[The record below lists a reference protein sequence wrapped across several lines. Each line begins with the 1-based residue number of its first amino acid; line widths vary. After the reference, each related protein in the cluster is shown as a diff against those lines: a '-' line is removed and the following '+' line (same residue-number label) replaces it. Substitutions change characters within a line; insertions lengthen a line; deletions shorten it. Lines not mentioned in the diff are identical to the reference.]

1 MVQTSVSVNSFLQ
14 IRPELCKLSITEG
27 KALGGFKMTFGEALI
42 QIMSEKGIKPAELAR
57 LSGVSKQ
64 TINELIKG
72 RSKEPTFTKAKAL
85 ANGLGVPLQVL
96 ADMTDSEN

>member
-1 MVQTSVSVNSFLQ
+1 
-14 IRPELCKLSITEG
+14 
-27 KALGGFKMTFGEALI
+27 MTFGEALI
-42 QIMSEKGIKPAELAR
+42 QIMDAKGISTTELAAR
-57 LSGVSKQ
+57 SGVRKQ
-64 TINELIKG
+64 TITELIKG

>member
-1 MVQTSVSVNSFLQ
+1 
-14 IRPELCKLSITEG
+14 
-27 KALGGFKMTFGEALI
+27 MTFGEALI
-42 QIMSEKGIKPAELAR
+42 QIMSEKGMSVTELAAK
-57 LSGVSKQ
+57 SGVRKQ
-64 TINELIKG
+64 TITELIKG

>member
-1 MVQTSVSVNSFLQ
+1 
-14 IRPELCKLSITEG
+14 
-27 KALGGFKMTFGEALI
+27 MTFGEALI
-42 QIMSEKGIKPAELAR
+42 QIMSEKSIKPAELAR

>member
-1 MVQTSVSVNSFLQ
+1 
-14 IRPELCKLSITEG
+14 
-27 KALGGFKMTFGEALI
+27 MTFGEALM
-42 QIMSEKGIKPAELAR
+42 QIMGEKGMSVTELAAK
-57 LSGVSKQ
+57 SGVRKQ
-64 TINELIKG
+64 TITELIKG

>member
-1 MVQTSVSVNSFLQ
+1 MS
-14 IRPELCKLSITEG
+14 E
-27 KALGGFKMTFGEALI
+27 MTFGEALI
-42 QIMSEKGIKPAELAR
+42 QIMSEKGISPSELAAR
-57 LSGVSKQ
+57 SGVRKQ
-64 TINELIKG
+64 TINELMKG

>member
-1 MVQTSVSVNSFLQ
+1 
-14 IRPELCKLSITEG
+14 
-27 KALGGFKMTFGEALI
+27 MTFGEALI
-42 QIMSEKGIKPAELAR
+42 QIMGEKGIKPAELAR

-85 ANGLGVPLQVL
+85 ANGLVYHFKCSPI
-96 ADMTDSEN
+96 

>member
-1 MVQTSVSVNSFLQ
+1 MS
-14 IRPELCKLSITEG
+14 E
-27 KALGGFKMTFGEALI
+27 MTFGEALI

>member
-1 MVQTSVSVNSFLQ
+1 MGVLD
-14 IRPELCKLSITEG
+14 
-27 KALGGFKMTFGEALI
+27 MTFGEALI
-42 QIMSEKGIKPAELAR
+42 QIMEEKGIKPAELAR

-64 TINELIKG
+64 TINELMKG

-96 ADMTDSEN
+96 ADMTDSDN

>member
-1 MVQTSVSVNSFLQ
+1 
-14 IRPELCKLSITEG
+14 
-27 KALGGFKMTFGEALI
+27 MTFGEALI
-42 QIMSEKGIKPAELAR
+42 QIMEEKGIKPAELAR

-85 ANGLGVPLQVL
+85 ANGLGVPLQRL
-96 ADMTDSEN
+96 ADMTDSND

>member
-1 MVQTSVSVNSFLQ
+1 
-14 IRPELCKLSITEG
+14 
-27 KALGGFKMTFGEALI
+27 MTFGEALI
-42 QIMSEKGIKPAELAR
+42 RIMDEKGMSVTELAAR
-57 LSGVSKQ
+57 SGVRKQ
-64 TINELIKG
+64 TITELTKG

>member
-1 MVQTSVSVNSFLQ
+1 MGVV
-14 IRPELCKLSITEG
+14 E
-27 KALGGFKMTFGEALI
+27 MTFGEALI
-42 QIMSEKGIKPAELAR
+42 QIMSEKDIKPTELAR

>member
-1 MVQTSVSVNSFLQ
+1 
-14 IRPELCKLSITEG
+14 
-27 KALGGFKMTFGEALI
+27 MTFGEALI

-85 ANGLGVPLQVL
+85 ANGLVY
-96 ADMTDSEN
+96 

>member
-1 MVQTSVSVNSFLQ
+1 M
-14 IRPELCKLSITEG
+14 
-27 KALGGFKMTFGEALI
+27 MFGEALI
-42 QIMSEKGIKPAELAR
+42 QIMTEKDIKPAELAR

-96 ADMTDSEN
+96 ADMTDTEN

>member
-1 MVQTSVSVNSFLQ
+1 
-14 IRPELCKLSITEG
+14 
-27 KALGGFKMTFGEALI
+27 MTFGEALI
-42 QIMSEKGIKPAELAR
+42 RIMSEKGIKPAELAR

>member
-1 MVQTSVSVNSFLQ
+1 M
-14 IRPELCKLSITEG
+14 R
-27 KALGGFKMTFGEALI
+27 KMTFGEALI
-42 QIMSEKGIKPAELAR
+42 RIMDEKGMSTTELAAR
-57 LSGVSKQ
+57 SGVRKQ
-64 TINELIKG
+64 TITELIKG

>member
-1 MVQTSVSVNSFLQ
+1 
-14 IRPELCKLSITEG
+14 
-27 KALGGFKMTFGEALI
+27 
-42 QIMSEKGIKPAELAR
+42 MSTTELAAR
-57 LSGVSKQ
+57 SGVRKQ
-64 TINELIKG
+64 TITELIKG

>member
-1 MVQTSVSVNSFLQ
+1 M
-14 IRPELCKLSITEG
+14 R
-27 KALGGFKMTFGEALI
+27 KMKFGEALI
-42 QIMSEKGIKPAELAR
+42 RIMDEKGMSTTELAAR
-57 LSGVSKQ
+57 SGVRKQ
-64 TINELIKG
+64 TITELIKG

>member
-1 MVQTSVSVNSFLQ
+1 
-14 IRPELCKLSITEG
+14 
-27 KALGGFKMTFGEALI
+27 MTFGEALI
-42 QIMSEKGIKPAELAR
+42 QIMSEKDIKPAELAR